1 MAGMVGMEGIGGN
14 VTVGTVGKAGS
25 GGAARVGMVGTTG
38 NGGTM
43 RFGIAGIG
51 GSVSFGM
58 AGMAGGAAAGSA
70 VSRRWR
76 AAKQVSILPEKTM
89 TTRMTM
95 AKTPD
100 RCLLAFFVRDRRGG
114 EAGSRARGEVAP
126 RRAPRRHLRSMHV
139 LRLATDRHKASVHD

>member
-1 MAGMVGMEGIGGN
+1 MTPMCYTDTPHHSLIQIRHTHSKFLGLHRHHGAATGGGVRKGMIGMVGMEGIGGN
-14 VTVGTVGKAGS
+14 VTVGMVGKTGS

-38 NGGTM
+38 SGGTM

-58 AGMAGGAAAGSA
+58 AGMEGGAAAGSA

-95 AKTPD
+95 AKTPSH
-100 RCLLAFFVRDRRGG
+100 L
-114 EAGSRARGEVAP
+114 EAMIFLV
-126 RRAPRRHLRSMHV
+126 
-139 LRLATDRHKASVHD
+139 

>member
-1 MAGMVGMEGIGGN
+1 MTPMCYTDTSHRSLIQMQHTRSEFLGLHRRHGAAAGGGVRKGMVGMGGIGGN

-25 GGAARVGMVGTTG
+25 GG
-38 NGGTM
+38 TM

-51 GSVSFGM
+51 GRISFGV

-76 AAKQVSILPEKTM
+76 AAKQVSMLPERTM

-95 AKTPD
+95 AKTPSH
-100 RCLLAFFVRDRRGG
+100 LEAMAF
-114 EAGSRARGEVAP
+114 
-126 RRAPRRHLRSMHV
+126 
-139 LRLATDRHKASVHD
+139 SV